1 MTGVRIGRILGIPLR
16 INWSVIAI
24 FAVIVASLAT
34 AALPEL
40 APGYN
45 DFEYWTVGIVG
56 ALVFFGS
63 LLAHE
68 LSHSVV
74 ARKRGV
80 PVRDITLWLFG
91 GVSTIEGE
99 AHEPHDELMIALAGP
114 AMSVAL
120 GIGSIASAGLTSA
133 VGAPELIVGALAWLG
148 SINLILAVFNLVP
161 AAPLDGGRV
170 LHAVLWRRR
179 GDRTSAG
186 ITASH
191 AGRIFG
197 WTLVSFGMAEI
208 WFLGA
213 VSGVWLIL
221 LGWFL
226 VSAARAE
233 ETQVIVLRDLDGVRV
248 GDVMTPRVDVPAWQI
263 PRLPVAQPGEPVLDV
278 LRRAERTGH
287 SRIIVVDDNE
297 LVGMV
302 TPTEV
307 SRAIQETEAE
317 IAAKRVQ
324 R

>member
-16 INWSVIAI
+16 LNWSVLAI
-24 FAVIVASLAT
+24 FALIAASLAT

-45 DFEYWTVGIVG
+45 DVEYWTVGVLA
-56 ALVFFGS
+56 ALLFFGS

-99 AHEPHDELMIALAGP
+99 AHDPHDELMIALAGP
-114 AMSVAL
+114 AMSVA
-120 GIGSIASAGLTSA
+120 IGFGSVAVAALASAVA
-133 VGAPELIVGALAWLG
+133 APELVVGTQAWLG
-148 SINLILAVFNLVP
+148 TINLILAIFNLVP

-170 LHAVLWRRR
+170 LHAILWRRR

-197 WTLVSFGMAEI
+197 WTLVVLGIAEI
-208 WFLGA
+208 WLLGA
-213 VSGVWLIL
+213 ITGVWLIL

-226 VSAARAE
+226 ISAATAE
-233 ETQVIVLRDLDGVRV
+233 ETQVVVLRDLDGVRV
-248 GDVMTPRVDVPAWQI
+248 GDVMSTRIDVPAWQV
-263 PRLPVAQPGEPVLDV
+263 PRLPTARPDELVLDV
-278 LRRAERTGH
+278 LRRAEQTGH
-287 SRIIVVDDNE
+287 SRIVIVGASNE
-297 LVGMV
+297 LLGVV

-307 SRAIQETEAE
+307 SRAIQAIEAD
-317 IAAKRVQ
+317 RVHK
-324 R
+324 